1 MVFLKYLIKN
11 EGVISL
17 VGGGADI
24 GHHHLVHERSEA
36 QLEVL
41 GNGAHILR
49 WKTNTTQSCQ
59 TAHVTE

>member
-1 MVFLKYLIKN
+1 MNKAVLL
-11 EGVISL
+11 L

-36 QLEVL
+36 QLKVL

-59 TAHVTE
+59 TAHGTERG

>member
-1 MVFLKYLIKN
+1 MNKVVLL
-11 EGVISL
+11 L

-24 GHHHLVHERSEA
+24 GHHHLVHERSKA
-36 QLEVL
+36 QLKVL